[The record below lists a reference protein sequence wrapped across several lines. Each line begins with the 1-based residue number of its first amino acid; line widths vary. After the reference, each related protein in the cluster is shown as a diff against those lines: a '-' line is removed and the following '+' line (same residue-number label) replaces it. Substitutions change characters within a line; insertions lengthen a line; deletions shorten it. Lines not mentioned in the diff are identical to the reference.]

1 MVGNRSAGTSL
12 FDLLARAWT
21 LDDEV
26 VQTGF
31 NRADSAVY
39 FRLQS
44 GKLALAT
51 TKDLESPKSRTRIE
65 TDTGRTTIRQR
76 ENPIPEAR
84 IIPIVLNAELP
95 IVRFGEQGFM
105 AVDTDGVPHQITA
118 QGQCIEKA
126 NSIVVS
132 KISSLCSD
140 HRGENLAIAGPLSI
154 CIYKATNMQVLAEID
169 IERHVSCMAFS
180 ADGEQLAVWG
190 EGSLTL
196 IDKTNTAT
204 SIHHIDG
211 ISDVSQINWDS
222 SGNYLSCT
230 SNTRAFWIVDANART
245 AQKIEGYPGEV
256 KTATFNEAGKALVTS
271 GAFRLAGWSTENL
284 PAKDRPGTPLSSG
297 KPGLVIVNTLAA
309 HPRRSLVAVGYPDGL
324 VTVTSIGTPE
334 EMMVHKENGTEVN
347 ELAWSNTG
355 EHLSIAFKSGRAAVV
370 TFPDKL
376 FK

>member
-51 TKDLESPKSRTRIE
+51 TRDSESPKSRTRIE

-84 IIPIVLNAELP
+84 IIPIALNAELP
-95 IVRFGEQGFM
+95 IVRFGENGFM
-105 AVDTDGVPHQITA
+105 AVDADGVPHQITA

-126 NSIVVS
+126 NSIVGPQ
-132 KISSLCSD
+132 ITSLCSD
-140 HRGENLAIAGPLSI
+140 RSGETLAIAGPLSI
-154 CIYKATNMQVLAEID
+154 CVYKASSLQVLAEID
-169 IERHVSCMAFS
+169 IERHISCMAFS
-180 ADGEQLAVWG
+180 ADGEQLAAWG

-196 IDKTNTAT
+196 IDKKNPA
-204 SIHHIDG
+204 SAIHHIDG
-211 ISDVSQINWDS
+211 INEVSQINWDS

-230 SNTRAFWIVDANART
+230 ANTHAFWIVDANAGT
-245 AQKIEGYPGEV
+245 ARIIEGYPGKV
-256 KTATFNEAGKALVTS
+256 KIATFNEAGKALVTS
-271 GAFRLAGWSTENL
+271 GAFRLAGWSTEDL
-284 PAKDRPGTPLSSG
+284 PGKDHPGTPLSSG
-297 KPGLVIVNTLAA
+297 KPGMVIVNTLAA
-309 HPRRSLVAVGYPDGL
+309 HPKRSLVAVGYPDGL
-324 VTVTSIGTPE
+324 VTISSVGTPE

-347 ELAWSNTG
+347 DLAWSDTG
-355 EHLSIAFKSGRAAVV
+355 EHLSIAFKSGKAAVV